1 MPFLSAMTCSQ
12 TSSSSRL
19 RRRITMNRLVTRC
32 HIDGATPQLYWTGQT
47 LGKGSR
53 TKCLDPLSP
62 QPVRVEILE
71 RPFSVTVAEGC
82 HVILCAPLDASGEMV
97 HSGDFEVRLRN
108 VNGLRSSLFSPMR
121 GHKRSRIPYVLVHW
135 RIIRG
140 QDRQTARN
148 PF

>member
-1 MPFLSAMTCSQ
+1 MPFSSAMTCSQ
-12 TSSSSRL
+12 TSSSSRSP
-19 RRRITMNRLVTRC
+19 RRITMNRLVTRC
-32 HIDGATPQLYWTGQT
+32 HIDGATPQLSSTGQI

-71 RPFSVTVAEGC
+71 RPFSVAVAEGC

-97 HSGDFEVRLRN
+97 HTRDFEVRLRN
-108 VNGLRSSLFSPMR
+108 VKGLFSSLFSQMR
-121 GHKRSRIPYVLVHW
+121 GHQHARIPYVLVHW

-140 QDRQTARN
+140 QDRQ
-148 PF
+148 